1 MIYTLNL
8 LVKLLRLNVK
18 YEGSCREES
27 RTVHSMRG
35 DPVLAASSWKF
46 LMLEPVEVD
55 GHPQY
60 LVDDCSYEELRILVP
75 LNIVLVLR
83 GFQMFR
89 YFNHAQKKGF

>member
-1 MIYTLNL
+1 MICTLNL
-8 LVKLLRLNVK
+8 LVELLWRNVK
-18 YEGSCREES
+18 YEGSYREEG
-27 RTVHSMRG
+27 RTAQV
-35 DPVLAASSWKF
+35 P
-46 LMLEPVEVD
+46 
-55 GHPQY
+55 Y

>member
-1 MIYTLNL
+1 
-8 LVKLLRLNVK
+8 
-18 YEGSCREES
+18 
-27 RTVHSMRG
+27 
-35 DPVLAASSWKF
+35 
-46 LMLEPVEVD
+46 MLEPVEVD